1 MGRRRYTADF
11 KRRVVVEAMRGDAG
25 DQTVQ
30 AIAARHGI
38 NPNQLSRWKT
48 EAYNGLLE
56 VFGDGAGGG
65 TAARDTDKLIER
77 LYGRIGELVVER
89 DFFRGI
95 PGSRASGEG
104 EAHPGGRRP
113 AGVAQVRAGGRE
125 PGLAVLRAEAGGRA
139 HAGAAARGGQAVH
152 GVPPLRH
159 APGHDAPAPGR
170 PRGGAGQGAQA

>member
-1 MGRRRYTADF
+1 
-11 KRRVVVEAMRGDAG
+11 MRG

-89 DFFRGI
+89 DFF
-95 PGSRASGEG
+95 SRDSGLSGE
-104 EAHPGGRRP
+104 RR
-113 AGVAQVRAGGRE
+113 R
-125 PGLAVLRAEAGGRA
+125 
-139 HAGAAARGGQAVH
+139 
-152 GVPPLRH
+152 
-159 APGHDAPAPGR
+159 
-170 PRGGAGQGAQA
+170 

>member
-11 KRRVVVEAMRGDAG
+11 KRRVVVEAMRGD
-25 DQTVQ
+25 QTVQ
-30 AIAARHGI
+30 AITARHGI

-89 DFFRGI
+89 YFF
-95 PGSRASGEG
+95 SRDSGLSGE
-104 EAHPGGRRP
+104 RR
-113 AGVAQVRAGGRE
+113 R
-125 PGLAVLRAEAGGRA
+125 
-139 HAGAAARGGQAVH
+139 
-152 GVPPLRH
+152 
-159 APGHDAPAPGR
+159 
-170 PRGGAGQGAQA
+170 